1 MSLSTFSF
9 AFQHL
14 GALMITSQLIGQVTE
29 SLIPFIMYKS
39 RVTKVSKKG
48 KKIVMKTADLSN
60 EIERQ
65 ATQEQYLVRITYSVL
80 GREGLAIYL
89 QSSCSPLQKSK
100 LRSCCI
106 GAQWLTR
113 PGSFVIREFHTA
125 RISIV
130 ASVACENKKKKR
142 W

>member
-1 MSLSTFSF
+1 MV
-9 AFQHL
+9 
-14 GALMITSQLIGQVTE
+14 TSQLIGQVTE

-39 RVTKVSKKG
+39 RVTKVSKEG

-89 QSSCSPLQKSK
+89 QSSCSPL
-100 LRSCCI
+100 
-106 GAQWLTR
+106 
-113 PGSFVIREFHTA
+113 
-125 RISIV
+125 
-130 ASVACENKKKKR
+130 
-142 W
+142 

>member
-1 MSLSTFSF
+1 
-9 AFQHL
+9 
-14 GALMITSQLIGQVTE
+14 MITSQLIGQVTE

-39 RVTKVSKKG
+39 RVTKVSKEG

-89 QSSCSPLQKSK
+89 QSSCSP
-100 LRSCCI
+100 
-106 GAQWLTR
+106 W
-113 PGSFVIREFHTA
+113 
-125 RISIV
+125 
-130 ASVACENKKKKR
+130 
-142 W
+142 

>member
-1 MSLSTFSF
+1 
-9 AFQHL
+9 
-14 GALMITSQLIGQVTE
+14 MITSQLIGQVTE

-39 RVTKVSKKG
+39 RVTKVSKEG

-89 QSSCSPLQKSK
+89 QSSCSP
-100 LRSCCI
+100 
-106 GAQWLTR
+106 
-113 PGSFVIREFHTA
+113 
-125 RISIV
+125 
-130 ASVACENKKKKR
+130 
-142 W
+142 

>member
-1 MSLSTFSF
+1 
-9 AFQHL
+9 
-14 GALMITSQLIGQVTE
+14 MITSQLIGQVTE

-39 RVTKVSKKG
+39 RITKVSKEG

-89 QSSCSPLQKSK
+89 QSSCSPL
-100 LRSCCI
+100 
-106 GAQWLTR
+106 
-113 PGSFVIREFHTA
+113 
-125 RISIV
+125 
-130 ASVACENKKKKR
+130 
-142 W
+142 

>member
-1 MSLSTFSF
+1 
-9 AFQHL
+9 
-14 GALMITSQLIGQVTE
+14 MITSQLIGQVTE

-89 QSSCSPLQKSK
+89 QSSCSPL
-100 LRSCCI
+100 
-106 GAQWLTR
+106 
-113 PGSFVIREFHTA
+113 
-125 RISIV
+125 
-130 ASVACENKKKKR
+130 
-142 W
+142 

>member
-1 MSLSTFSF
+1 
-9 AFQHL
+9 
-14 GALMITSQLIGQVTE
+14 MITSQLIGQVTE

-39 RVTKVSKKG
+39 RVTKVSKEG

-89 QSSCSPLQKSK
+89 QSSCSPL
-100 LRSCCI
+100 
-106 GAQWLTR
+106 
-113 PGSFVIREFHTA
+113 
-125 RISIV
+125 
-130 ASVACENKKKKR
+130 
-142 W
+142 